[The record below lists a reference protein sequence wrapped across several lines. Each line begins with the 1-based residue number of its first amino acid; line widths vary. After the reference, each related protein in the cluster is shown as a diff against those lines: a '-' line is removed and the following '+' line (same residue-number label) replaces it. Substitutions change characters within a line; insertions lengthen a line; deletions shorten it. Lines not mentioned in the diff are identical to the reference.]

1 MYEKSLN
8 CREPTPIAGGLESFV
23 CANDAALFLGIHAK
37 TVMRLAREGAVPAY
51 SISDGTR
58 HHWRFLLSELD
69 KWMRSRINSK
79 SHPVRPCPP
88 NLKGGN

>member
-1 MYEKSLN
+1 MDERTVN
-8 CREPTPIAGGLESFV
+8 CREQAPSTDSFEAFL
-23 CANDAALFLGIHAK
+23 CANDAALFLGVHAK
-37 TVMRLAREGAVPAY
+37 TLMRLAREGVVPAY
-51 SISDGTR
+51 SISDGRR